1 MPKIVDHHK
10 QREKL
15 AEATWRIILRDG
27 MERAS
32 VRNIAEEAGLSVGSL
47 RHYFSTQ
54 SELLAFSM
62 ELVAIRVN
70 ERIKVLHFSGEPMSD
85 AQLVLEELLPID
97 EERRAEMA
105 VWLVFTVKALSDPAL
120 QVLKDRIYAEM
131 KLGMVSIIEALFN
144 RYNQVASKEDRA
156 LEAERLY
163 ALLDGLAIH
172 SVMKPGEVNPDVM
185 KSVIKHHIMSICR
198 SDILGH
204 GHGHEQEQEQEQE

>member
-10 QREKL
+10 QKEKL
-15 AEATWRIILRDG
+15 AEAAWRVILREG

-32 VRNIAEEAGLSVGSL
+32 VRNIAEEAGLSAGSL

-62 ELVAIRVN
+62 EMVSVRVK
-70 ERIKVLHFSGEPMSD
+70 ERIRGLPFTGEPIAD
-85 AQLVLEELLPID
+85 AQLLLWELLPID

-105 VWLVFTVKALSDPAL
+105 VWLAFTAKALSDPLL
-120 QVLKDRIYAEM
+120 QPLKDEIYAEM
-131 KLGMVSIIEALFN
+131 KLGMVSVIEELFN
-144 RYNQVASKEDRA
+144 RYHSTASKEERA

-172 SVMKPGEVNPDVM
+172 SIMKPAEVDAGVM
-185 KSVIKHHIMSICR
+185 KSVIKQHINSICR
-198 SDILGH
+198 NDPAAG
-204 GHGHEQEQEQEQE
+204 G